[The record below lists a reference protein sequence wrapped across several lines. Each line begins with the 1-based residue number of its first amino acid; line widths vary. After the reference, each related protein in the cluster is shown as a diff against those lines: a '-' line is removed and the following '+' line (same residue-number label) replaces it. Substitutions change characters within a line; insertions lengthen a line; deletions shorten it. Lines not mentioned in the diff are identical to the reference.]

1 MAEIRLSVPCARKEA
16 LDIRAGDRV
25 LLSGTVYTARDA
37 AHRRMLELLER
48 GEKLPFELEGAA
60 IYYCGPAPAP
70 PGRVIGAA
78 GPTTSYRMDA
88 YAPALIERG
97 LAVMIGK
104 GPRSEAVM
112 AAMRAHG
119 AVYLA
124 AAGGAGALLA
134 RCVEAC
140 ELVAW
145 PELGPEA
152 VRRLTVRGMPLIAAA
167 DAHGGNLY
175 ESGPAEYLRS
185 TEQTD

>member
-1 MAEIRLSVPCARKEA
+1 MAEIRLSVPCSREEVMR
-16 LDIRAGDRV
+16 IRAGDRV

-37 AHRRMLELLER
+37 AHRRLLELIER
-48 GEKLPFELEGAA
+48 GEKPPFELEGAA

-88 YAPALIERG
+88 YAPALIGRG

-104 GPRSEAVM
+104 GPRCEAVLE
-112 AAMRAHG
+112 AMRAHG

-124 AAGGAGALLA
+124 AEGGAGALLA
-134 RCVEAC
+134 SCVEEC

-152 VRRLTVRGMPLIAAA
+152 VRRLTVRDMPLIAAA
-167 DAHGGNLY
+167 DAEGGNLY
-175 ESGPAEYLRS
+175 LSGPAEYLAS
-185 TEQTD
+185 GGK